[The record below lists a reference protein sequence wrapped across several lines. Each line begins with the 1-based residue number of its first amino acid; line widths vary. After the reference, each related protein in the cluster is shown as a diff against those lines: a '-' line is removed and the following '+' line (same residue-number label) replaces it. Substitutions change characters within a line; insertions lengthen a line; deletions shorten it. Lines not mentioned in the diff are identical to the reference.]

1 MCPFLFF
8 YSKVFILMRAMLI
21 FGGILIII
29 PIVFLIL
36 LANGWIVF

>member
-1 MCPFLFF
+1 M
-8 YSKVFILMRAMLI
+8 KAILI

-36 LANGWIVF
+36 IAGGWLVF

>member
-1 MCPFLFF
+1 MKYFAI
-8 YSKVFILMRAMLI
+8 YVIKQVIMKAILI

-36 LANGWIVF
+36 IAGGWLVF